1 LALNSQPSY
10 ESKSMVKQKATRIL
24 VIGEDN
30 TTTDLLK
37 MTLRPGHYE
46 VTSVGSIDEIYE
58 ATKTHNP
65 QLIILDIIVQDNN
78 ELLLCKRIRE
88 FSQVPILVLSAIKKP
103 DIVASYLD
111 GGADGFL
118 IKPVPN
124 EILIAQINNLTR
136 RAGFEREATAA
147 NY

>member
-1 LALNSQPSY
+1 MGKILPASY
-10 ESKSMVKQKATRIL
+10 EQKIMVNKTATRVL

-37 MTLRPGHYE
+37 MTLRPGQYE
-46 VTSVGSIDEIYE
+46 IISVGSVEEVYE
-58 ATKTHNP
+58 AAKTHNP
-65 QLIILDIIVQDNN
+65 QLIILDIIVQNNN
-78 ELLLCKRIRE
+78 EVLLCKRIRE

-103 DIVASYLD
+103 DIVASFLD

-118 IKPVPN
+118 SKPVPN

-136 RAGFEREATAA
+136 RAGFEKEAAA
-147 NY
+147 KY